1 MFYETPLKL
10 KHKHNIFTSN
20 EGSIVLIKTLIRM
33 GMKEWYLKMVGL
45 ILNSDKLRPVCLKK
59 LNLFNIVTIHKY
71 HTLKLFAL
79 NVCLYELVII
89 LCLLATLLKYN
100 LELSLCRQILVDT
113 VQAYLYEFVHVPN
126 RKFRNVAPSFYLL

>member
-59 LNLFNIVTIHKY
+59 LNLFNIVTIYKY
-71 HTLKLFAL
+71 HTLKHFAL

-100 LELSLCRQILVDT
+100 LELSLCRQILVDN